1 MPTTTS
7 ISLLE
12 SIPYLAS
19 LSPKIRD
26 RLLASVTKR
35 SFSKGELIILEGEPC
50 PGVFVI
56 ESGMVKLYRTSMRGD
71 EQIVRIVY
79 PKDYFECTPIFD
91 HRPNP
96 MSAQAIEATK
106 AYLLPA
112 PDFWAALSTQ
122 PKALLEM
129 LAIISL
135 RLRSLL
141 NTVDDFSFKRVP
153 SRLANLLLQL
163 SGWQNDAPEDIW
175 NEMGI
180 PNVASPSLTNLTQ
193 QDLACMLGCSRQTV
207 NNALQEL
214 RRDNIIEMD
223 GHRIVVLKPKELKQ
237 L

>member
-1 MPTTTS
+1 MLTTTS

-19 LSPKIRD
+19 LNPTTRD
-26 RLLASVTKR
+26 NLLASVTR
-35 SFSKGELIILEGEPC
+35 SSFSKGELIILEGEPC

-56 ESGMVKLYRTSMRGD
+56 ESGMVKLFHTSLRGD
-71 EQIVRIVY
+71 EQIMRIVY
-79 PKDYFECTPIFD
+79 PKDCFGFTPIFD

-112 PDFWAALSTQ
+112 SDFWTALSTQ
-122 PKALLEM
+122 PEALLEI
-129 LAIISL
+129 LATISL

-141 NTVDDFSFKRVP
+141 NMVDDFSFKRVP

-163 SGWQNDAPEDIW
+163 SKRQDDAP
-175 NEMGI
+175 
-180 PNVASPSLTNLTQ
+180 VTSPSLTNLTQ

-207 NNALQEL
+207 NSALQEL

-223 GHRIVVLKPKELKQ
+223 GHRIIVLKPKDLKQ
-237 L
+237 LYLLY